1 MTMEFIYA
9 YKDYKVIIDR
19 ICEIERKTD
28 AITDERSKMA
38 KEGLTVA
45 LEHRRDEYKAL
56 WDERYKLEKQIDK
69 MRPQLIPE
77 VGIPCTGCWYSD
89 RSKGYIEKVLSPK
102 TIQVKFNGVY
112 SCTKIFTYR
121 KNGHWVEKGTTSAD
135 PGVVLIL
142 GYEEDYYDP
151 CF

>member
-1 MTMEFIYA
+1 MKHQTLMELIYH
-9 YKDYKVIIDR
+9 YKDFKR
-19 ICEIERKTD
+19 IQDEIVSIEKR
-28 AITDERSKMA
+28 TDEITEER
-38 KEGLTVA
+38 V
-45 LEHRRDEYKAL
+45 RRGGSLDYMREEYNSL
-56 WDERYKLEKQIDK
+56 WETRDKLESEIDK
-69 MRPQLIPE
+69 MRKQLIPE

-89 RSKGYIEKVLSPK
+89 RSKGRIEKVLSPK

-112 SCTKIFTYR
+112 SCTKVFTYR
-121 KNGHWVEKGTTSAD
+121 RNGHWVEKGTTSAD

>member
-1 MTMEFIYA
+1 MQLIYH
-9 YKDYKVIIDR
+9 YKDFKR
-19 ICEIERKTD
+19 IQDEIVSIEKR
-28 AITDERSKMA
+28 TDEITEER
-38 KEGLTVA
+38 V
-45 LEHRRDEYKAL
+45 RRGGNLDYMREEYNSL
-56 WDERYKLEKQIDK
+56 WETRDKLESEIDK
-69 MRPQLIPE
+69 MRKQLIPE

-112 SCTKIFTYR
+112 SCTKVFTYR
-121 KNGHWVEKGTTSAD
+121 KNGHWVQKGTTSAD

-142 GYEEDYYDP
+142 GYEEDYFDP

>member
-1 MTMEFIYA
+1 MELIYH
-9 YKDYKVIIDR
+9 YKDFKR
-19 ICEIERKTD
+19 IQDEIVSIEKR
-28 AITDERSKMA
+28 TDEITEER
-38 KEGLTVA
+38 V
-45 LEHRRDEYKAL
+45 RRGGSLDYMREEYNSL
-56 WDERYKLEKQIDK
+56 WETRDKLESEIDK
-69 MRPQLIPE
+69 MRKQLIPE

-89 RSKGYIEKVLSPK
+89 RSKGRIEKVLSPK

-112 SCTKIFTYR
+112 SCTKVFTYR
-121 KNGHWVEKGTTSAD
+121 RNGHWVEKGTTSAD

>member
-1 MTMEFIYA
+1 MQLIYH
-9 YKDYKVIIDR
+9 YKDFKR
-19 ICEIERKTD
+19 IQDEIVSIEKR
-28 AITDERSKMA
+28 TDEITEER
-38 KEGLTVA
+38 V
-45 LEHRRDEYKAL
+45 RRGGNLDYMREEYNSL
-56 WDERYKLEKQIDK
+56 WETRDKLESEIDK
-69 MRPQLIPE
+69 MRKQLIPE

-112 SCTKIFTYR
+112 SCTKVFTYR
-121 KNGHWVEKGTTSAD
+121 KNGHWVQKGTTSAD

>member
-1 MTMEFIYA
+1 MQLIYH
-9 YKDYKVIIDR
+9 YKDFKR
-19 ICEIERKTD
+19 IQDEIVSIEKR
-28 AITDERSKMA
+28 TDEITEER
-38 KEGLTVA
+38 V
-45 LEHRRDEYKAL
+45 RRGGNLDYMREEYNSL
-56 WDERYKLEKQIDK
+56 WETRDKLESEIDK
-69 MRPQLIPE
+69 MRKQLIPE

-112 SCTKIFTYR
+112 TCTRVFTYR
-121 KNGHWVEKGTTSAD
+121 RNGHWVEKGTTSAD

>member
-1 MTMEFIYA
+1 MTLIYA
-9 YKDYKVIIDR
+9 YKDFKR
-19 ICEIERKTD
+19 IQDEIVSIEKR
-28 AITDERSKMA
+28 TDEITEER
-38 KEGLTVA
+38 V
-45 LEHRRDEYKAL
+45 RRGGNLDYMRETYNSL
-56 WDERYKLEKQIDK
+56 WETRDKLESEIDK
-69 MRPQLIPE
+69 MRKQLIPE

-112 SCTKIFTYR
+112 SCTKVFTYR
-121 KNGHWVEKGTTSAD
+121 RNGHCVEKGTTSAD

>member
-1 MTMEFIYA
+1 MELIYH
-9 YKDYKVIIDR
+9 YKDFKR
-19 ICEIERKTD
+19 IQDEIESIEKR
-28 AITDERSKMA
+28 TDEITEER
-38 KEGLTVA
+38 V
-45 LEHRRDEYKAL
+45 RRGGNLDYMRETYNSL
-56 WDERYKLEKQIDK
+56 WETRDKLESEIDK
-69 MRPQLIPE
+69 MRKQLIPE

-112 SCTKIFTYR
+112 TCTRVFTYR
-121 KNGHWVEKGTTSAD
+121 RNGHWVEKGTTSAD

>member
-1 MTMEFIYA
+1 MQLIYH
-9 YKDYKVIIDR
+9 YKDFKR
-19 ICEIERKTD
+19 IQDEIASIEKR
-28 AITDERSKMA
+28 TDEITEER
-38 KEGLTVA
+38 V
-45 LEHRRDEYKAL
+45 RRGGNLDYMREEYNSL
-56 WDERYKLEKQIDK
+56 WETRDKLESEIDK
-69 MRPQLIPE
+69 MRKQLIPE

-112 SCTKIFTYR
+112 SCTKVFTYR
-121 KNGHWVEKGTTSAD
+121 KNGHWVQKGTTSAD